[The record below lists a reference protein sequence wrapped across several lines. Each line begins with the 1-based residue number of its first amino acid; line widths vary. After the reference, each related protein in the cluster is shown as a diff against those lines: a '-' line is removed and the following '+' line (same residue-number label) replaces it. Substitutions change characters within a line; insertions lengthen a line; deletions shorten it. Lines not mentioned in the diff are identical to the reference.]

1 MNREILSLRR
11 RNDGVFEFYEDGKL
25 AEEWTIPHDAEIVW
39 GWLVVKVLR
48 HLRNIADKRLKMIEA
63 NRRNDNG

>member
-11 RNDGVFEFYEDGKL
+11 REDGAFEFYEDGEL
-25 AEEWTIPHDAEIVW
+25 AEEWQIPNDTDEIW

-48 HLRNIADKRLKMIEA
+48 HLKNIAEKRLEVIKE
-63 NRRNDNG
+63 DK